1 MQNTTT
7 GRCSGENWEKAK
19 SQTESAIH
27 LSNEE
32 NLKADVAERK
42 NVGLLNTVLY
52 KIQQNVIKIFTDM
65 QQRQGAKL
73 WPYHIPAGN
82 QEQWE
87 SLCFI

>member
-1 MQNTTT
+1 M
-7 GRCSGENWEKAK
+7 
-19 SQTESAIH
+19 
-27 LSNEE
+27 SNEE

-73 WPYHIPAGN
+73 
-82 QEQWE
+82 
-87 SLCFI
+87 